1 MTVQQ
6 LIEDL
11 KQAPPESL
19 VCFEGNGIWAV
30 AGVEVGKMPGQQI
43 GYVKLCAGRSY
54 NQHNAIRKNAQ
65 GDEK

>member
-19 VCFEGNGIWAV
+19 VCFEGNGIWA
-30 AGVEVGKMPGQQI
+30 AAADMMNYQNFWEAETFRQSAP
-43 GYVKLCAGRSY
+43 A
-54 NQHNAIRKNAQ
+54 
-65 GDEK
+65 